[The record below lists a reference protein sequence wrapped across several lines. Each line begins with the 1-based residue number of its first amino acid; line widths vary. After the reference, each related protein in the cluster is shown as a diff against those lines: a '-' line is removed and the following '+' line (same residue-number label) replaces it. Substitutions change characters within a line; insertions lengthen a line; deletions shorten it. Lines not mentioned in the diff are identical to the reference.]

1 MAVAHTH
8 ARPTLEIQQ
17 PRLVRPMDN
26 EPAVNPI
33 PPVVI
38 VLCLIVV
45 LVELVLSAAAAGMI
59 GGPQGLGWRI
69 NAMQDYA
76 FFPAVLDRV
85 ISVGDY
91 SMNVMKRFV
100 TYGFVHA
107 SFTQALFA
115 AALLLA
121 LGKFVGDVFSAG
133 AVLLVVFGSMI
144 FGAVVFGLI
153 AEGNTPLLGIY
164 PAVYGLIGAYTYLI
178 WLRLGASGQS
188 QLKAFR
194 LIGFLLGL
202 QLVFGLLFGTSPVWI
217 AEISGFVFGFSVSTI
232 AAPGGWT
239 ALVTKLRERS

>member
-1 MAVAHTH
+1 
-8 ARPTLEIQQ
+8 
-17 PRLVRPMDN
+17 MDN

-91 SMNVMKRFV
+91 SMNVMKRLV

-121 LGKFVGDVFSAG
+121 LGQVRRRCVQCRCRFVGRVWVYDLWRRGVWPDRRRQHARYW
-133 AVLLVVFGSMI
+133 GS
-144 FGAVVFGLI
+144 
-153 AEGNTPLLGIY
+153 T
-164 PAVYGLIGAYTYLI
+164 
-178 WLRLGASGQS
+178 
-188 QLKAFR
+188 
-194 LIGFLLGL
+194 
-202 QLVFGLLFGTSPVWI
+202 LLFTG
-217 AEISGFVFGFSVSTI
+217 
-232 AAPGGWT
+232 
-239 ALVTKLRERS
+239 

>member
-1 MAVAHTH
+1 
-8 ARPTLEIQQ
+8 
-17 PRLVRPMDN
+17 
-26 EPAVNPI
+26 
-33 PPVVI
+33 
-38 VLCLIVV
+38 
-45 LVELVLSAAAAGMI
+45 
-59 GGPQGLGWRI
+59 
-69 NAMQDYA
+69 
-76 FFPAVLDRV
+76 
-85 ISVGDY
+85 
-91 SMNVMKRFV
+91 MNVMKRFV

-217 AEISGFVFGFSVSTI
+217 AEISGFVFGFAVSTI

>member
-1 MAVAHTH
+1 
-8 ARPTLEIQQ
+8 
-17 PRLVRPMDN
+17 MDN

-59 GGPQGLGWRI
+59 GGPQGIGWRI
-69 NAMQDYA
+69 NAMQDYG
-76 FFPAVLDRV
+76 FSPVVLDRV

-107 SFTQALFA
+107 SFTQSLFA

-133 AVLLVVFGSMI
+133 AVLLVVFG
-144 FGAVVFGLI
+144 
-153 AEGNTPLLGIY
+153 
-164 PAVYGLIGAYTYLI
+164 
-178 WLRLGASGQS
+178 
-188 QLKAFR
+188 
-194 LIGFLLGL
+194 
-202 QLVFGLLFGTSPVWI
+202 TSPVWI
-217 AEISGFVFGFSVSTI
+217 AEISGFVFGFAVSTV